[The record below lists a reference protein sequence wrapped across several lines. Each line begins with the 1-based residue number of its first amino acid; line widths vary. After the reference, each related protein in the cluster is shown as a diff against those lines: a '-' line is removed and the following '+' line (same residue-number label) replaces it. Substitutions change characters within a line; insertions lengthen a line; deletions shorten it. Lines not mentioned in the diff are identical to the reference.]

1 MGNAFGKKKKKKAHA
16 VTAQDRAVLDLK
28 VARDGLRRFQ
38 ARLDADAVR
47 LTARAA
53 TLLRDGKR
61 DRALLTLKFR
71 RFRQD
76 RADAVDGQLLR
87 LEQMVSAIR
96 WEERQG
102 DVVRALREGT
112 DALKALHEDMGDVAA
127 LMDEARDQLD
137 AERAVSALLAGNTT
151 DDAALVAELD
161 AMVFVD
167 LPAAPDHAIAV
178 AATEAARRPERVAVP
193 A

>member
-1 MGNAFGKKKKKKAHA
+1 MGNAFGKKKKKKKPRA

-38 ARLDADAVR
+38 AQLDADAVR

-53 TLLRDGKR
+53 TLLRNGKR

-76 RADAVDGQLLR
+76 RADAVDGQLLQ
-87 LEQMVSAIR
+87 LEHMVSAIR

-102 DVVRALREGT
+102 AVVRALREGT
-112 DALKALHEDMGDVAA
+112 
-127 LMDEARDQLD
+127 
-137 AERAVSALLAGNTT
+137 
-151 DDAALVAELD
+151 
-161 AMVFVD
+161 
-167 LPAAPDHAIAV
+167 
-178 AATEAARRPERVAVP
+178 ATGGPIVGE
-193 A
+193 

>member
-1 MGNAFGKKKKKKAHA
+1 MGNAFGKKKKKKPRA

-38 ARLDADAVR
+38 AQLDADAVR
-47 LTARAA
+47 LTARAS
-53 TLLRDGKR
+53 TLLRNGKR

-76 RADAVDGQLLR
+76 RADAVDGQLLQ
-87 LEQMVSAIR
+87 LEHMVSAIR

-102 DVVRALREGT
+102 AVVRALREGT
-112 DALKALHEDMGDVAA
+112 AALKALHEDMGDVAA
-127 LMDEARDQLD
+127 LMDEAQDQLD
-137 AERAVSALLAGNTT
+137 AERAVSALLAGDAT

-167 LPAAPDHAIAV
+167 LPAAPDHAVAV
-178 AATEAARRPERVAVP
+178 PARAVARRPERVAVP